1 MGMSLLSA
9 GLLFKTKDN
18 PAEAIL
24 LLSCFCEQSCE
35 QKTEA
40 KVNKL
45 SICKNIIGF
54 IILS

>member
-24 LLSCFCEQSCE
+24 LLSCFCAIGE